1 MKGTERLTQDIR
13 SWFAGRIPDGWFI
26 GAAEVSVDD
35 EEILVV
41 GPLPVPEPAP
51 ENVAVAEA
59 SRIDRFREET
69 REQRV
74 RIAGEAEQRFRRKVS
89 WGATCGSTRR
99 LFTTLAMPV
108 MTRLRMPERD
118 VLDTL
123 VDAGVARSRSEALAW
138 CVRLVGKN
146 QAQWIHELR
155 TAMGSVAKV
164 RSEGPV
170 DF

>member
-1 MKGTERLTQDIR
+1 MRGNEKLTQDVR
-13 SWFAGRIPDGWFI
+13 SWFSGRIPDAWFI
-26 GAAEVSVDD
+26 GPAEVSLDD

-41 GPLPVPEPAP
+41 GPLPIPQPTP
-51 ENVAVAEA
+51 ENAAVAEA

-69 REQRV
+69 REARM
-74 RIAGEAEQRFRRKVS
+74 RIAGEAQQRFRRRVS

-146 QAQWIHELR
+146 QAPWIQELR